1 MIPTLIVFGLVFGRW
16 WRLSLAVAA
25 VGWPA
30 ALVAGDVMELE
41 VGLVGAAGVAV
52 LTPESGCWFI
62 MPFGRRSGGSALG
75 SVPTLLPT
83 PDRSAGF
90 AVRRYEG
97 RRPTRR

>member
-52 LTPESGCWFI
+52 LNTG
-62 MPFGRRSGGSALG
+62 
-75 SVPTLLPT
+75 
-83 PDRSAGF
+83 AGVLVHHAVRH
-90 AVRRYEG
+90 AVRRI
-97 RRPTRR
+97 RARQRADAAADT

>member
-52 LTPESGCWFI
+52 LN
-62 MPFGRRSGGSALG
+62 
-75 SVPTLLPT
+75 
-83 PDRSAGF
+83 AGVGVLVHHAVRQ
-90 AVRRYEG
+90 AVRRI
-97 RRPTRR
+97 RARQRADASADT